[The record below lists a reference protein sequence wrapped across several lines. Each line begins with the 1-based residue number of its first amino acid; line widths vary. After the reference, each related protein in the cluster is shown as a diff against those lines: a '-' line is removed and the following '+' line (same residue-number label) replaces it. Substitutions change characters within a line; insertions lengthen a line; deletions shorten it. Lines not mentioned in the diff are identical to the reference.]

1 MIFTEVSEM
10 LPLKMLQIVL
20 PFFITILEPVKPQV
34 CQTCDQV
41 ITGRNYNYAEAL
53 QIIQDEEY
61 LEDADFDE
69 IRHRVG
75 RSQSTENR
83 SLSYCIFCCHFHKI
97 KIKNFG
103 TFV

>member
-1 MIFTEVSEM
+1 M

-69 IRHRVG
+69 IRQYRYKRHTK
-75 RSQSTENR
+75 SFMN
-83 SLSYCIFCCHFHKI
+83 HKVLGI
-97 KIKNFG
+97 ILRI
-103 TFV
+103 